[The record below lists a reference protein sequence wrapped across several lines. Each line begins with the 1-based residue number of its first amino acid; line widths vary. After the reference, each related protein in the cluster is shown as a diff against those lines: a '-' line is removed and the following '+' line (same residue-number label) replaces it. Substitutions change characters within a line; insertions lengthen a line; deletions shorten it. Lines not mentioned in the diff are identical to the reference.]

1 MALDLERTAHQ
12 LDTMMS
18 GLKDFSSVQT
28 DRLGE
33 SLNLLEGFVQEVF
46 LGKLDTSS
54 GLFQW
59 TPPIFPESPSKSI
72 KEPSIPVDYSVV
84 GVDGSHIDVNRH
96 IPVDCFLI
104 NTGSAYLRY
113 GAASE
118 AH

>member
-59 TPPIFPESPSKSI
+59 TPDIPRKSG
-72 KEPSIPVDYSVV
+72 E
-84 GVDGSHIDVNRH
+84 
-96 IPVDCFLI
+96 I
-104 NTGSAYLRY
+104 NK
-113 GAASE
+113 GAIHSCRLLGCWS
-118 AH
+118 

>member
-33 SLNLLEGFVQEVF
+33 SLNLIEGFVQEVF

-84 GVDGSHIDVNRH
+84 
-96 IPVDCFLI
+96 
-104 NTGSAYLRY
+104 
-113 GAASE
+113 
-118 AH
+118 